1 MLRSKQILV
10 QQIKILFI
18 TSSQVFG
25 RNQIFCLFIWE
36 QITKIQKAVATVE
49 EMDNERKIKLGFYSI
64 IGREDPDKTDE
75 IVTVNDRLLKYCL
88 SKGLLFVD
96 NSNIDAS
103 CLNRGKLH
111 QNRQGTSILA
121 DSFRKS
127 LVNSG

>member
-10 QQIKILFI
+10 QQLKILLI

-25 RNQIFCLFIWE
+25 RNQIFCLFIRE
-36 QITKIQKAVATVE
+36 QMTKIQKAVDTVE
-49 EMDNERKIKLGFYSI
+49 EMDNERKIKLDFYSI

-96 NSNIDAS
+96 NSNVDAS
-103 CLNRGKLH
+103 CLNRSKLH
-111 QNRQGTSILA
+111 QNRQGTSIA
-121 DSFRKS
+121 SCIKIGK
-127 LVNSG
+127 VHQY